1 MIPVRDS
8 LQQLTVLLAD
18 VARVD
23 RATLT
28 NHDLVAVLDAEAAA
42 GRLLDTS
49 QVLTAAVVAERSRY
63 ELGAA
68 GLSMTYSHRR
78 PVDLVEHRTRVSKS
92 EAARRVRVG
101 VAIRPRQTLIGE
113 VLPPE
118 RPILAEAMTA
128 GLVGIDA
135 AQTIISSLKQAAT
148 GCEATP
154 GNMDAAEL
162 SLVELAAANPADDVA
177 DLGRAWR
184 DALDPDGIEPRYEE
198 IVAKRLV
205 VVGKER
211 NGITPF
217 TFNAPPPLTAVF
229 NAALADSMDPGAG
242 PRFLSDEDRARATI
256 ELVDRDGQQVERLVD
271 PRTLGQ
277 KQFDILEAV
286 FTAGLAATREGRADQ
301 RTIGTVT
308 AVISLKDLIAGTG
321 FGILDGIEEII
332 PAAVIQQLVCDTGFD
347 PVVVGNQGQPLYHGT
362 KVRYITPV
370 QRRSLIVRDG
380 DRCVAKGCR
389 KRATHTHGHHVVF
402 AGQGGPTNID
412 NLVLLCP
419 AHHAALHQ
427 GAFQIRIIDGMPYL
441 RDSIDAINDDAWTPA
456 SHNRLTLTNT

>member
-1 MIPVRDS
+1 MTPIRDS

-28 NHDLVAVLDAEAAA
+28 NSDLVAVLDAEAAA
-42 GRLLDTS
+42 GRLLETS
-49 QVLTAAVVAERSRY
+49 QVLTAAEVAERSRY

-92 EAARRVRVG
+92 EAARRIRVG
-101 VAIRPRQTLIGE
+101 SAIRPRQTLIGE
-113 VLPPE
+113 LLPPE

-135 AQTIISSLKQAAT
+135 AQAIISSLKQAAQ
-148 GCEATP
+148 GCEATLE
-154 GNMDAAEL
+154 NMDAAEL

-177 DLGRAWR
+177 DAGRAWR
-184 DALDPDGIEPRYEE
+184 DALDPDGIEPRYAD

-205 VVGKER
+205 VVGRER

-217 TFNAPPPLTAVF
+217 TVNAPPPLTAVF
-229 NAALADSMDPGAG
+229 NAALADSMDPGVG

-256 ELVDRDGQQVERLVD
+256 ELVDRDGEQVERLVD

-286 FTAGLAATREGRADQ
+286 FTAGLAATREGRADH

-321 FGILDGIEEII
+321 FGILEGIEEII
-332 PAAVIQQLVCDTGFD
+332 PTKVIQQLVCDTGFD
-347 PVVVGNQGQPLYHGT
+347 PVVVGNLGQPLYHGT

-389 KRATHTHGHHVVF
+389 KHATHTHGHHVVF
-402 AGQGGPTNID
+402 AGQGGPTDID

-427 GAFQIRIIDGMPYL
+427 GAFQIRMINGMPYM
-441 RDSIDAINDDAWTPA
+441 RDSIDAMNDHAWTPA
-456 SHNRLTLTNT
+456 SHNRITLTNA